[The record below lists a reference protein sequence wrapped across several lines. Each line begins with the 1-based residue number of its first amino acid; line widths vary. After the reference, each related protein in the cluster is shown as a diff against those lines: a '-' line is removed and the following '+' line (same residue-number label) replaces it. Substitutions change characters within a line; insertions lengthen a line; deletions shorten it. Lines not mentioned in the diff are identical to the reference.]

1 MNKLFLFCFLL
12 LSFCIHAQMFNDT
25 TFDSKVVRPAYKKN
39 KGPRILID
47 AAHNNFIAK
56 WGLIKP
62 FIDLSTSDGYKP
74 TIDSLP
80 FTKNYLAKF
89 DIILITP
96 ALPFVFGTKKEV
108 GNLVT
113 FTKDEMDQ
121 LHDWVNQGGSLIMLS
136 EHPPID
142 EAMTPLLNRFGIS
155 SSIGMASD
163 SLHYDTSYGLSYVVQ
178 HTQDNGSLN
187 ANHPVLVGKN
197 SGEKITKLATFGG
210 SSIKG
215 DTYVN
220 ILPLSPSSK
229 VLKWVGLGPLD
240 QGNSQG
246 LAGSVGKGKLLA
258 LSDCNGFT
266 SMYIGKEKK
275 VFAGMQVKP
284 YEWKQ
289 FVLNS
294 LHWLSTK

>member
-1 MNKLFLFCFLL
+1 MKNLLLIYFLFLSLC
-12 LSFCIHAQMFNDT
+12 SNAQMFNDT
-25 TFDSKVVRPAYKKN
+25 TFDSKVIRPAYKKN

-47 AAHNNFIAK
+47 AGHNNFIAK
-56 WGLIKP
+56 WGLIQP
-62 FIDLSTSDGYKP
+62 FVDLSTSDGYKP
-74 TIDSLP
+74 MIDSLP
-80 FTKNYLAKF
+80 FTKNYLSKF

-108 GNLVT
+108 GNLIT

-121 LHDWVNQGGSLIMLS
+121 LHTWVSEGGSLIMLS

-142 EAMTPLLNRFGIS
+142 EAMMPLLNKFGIS

-163 SLHYDTSYGLSYVVQ
+163 SLHYDTSYGLTYVVQ
-178 HTQDNGSLN
+178 HTKENGSLS
-187 ANHPVLVGKN
+187 AKHPVLDGN
-197 SGEKITKLATFGG
+197 TSGEKINALATFGG

-215 DTYVN
+215 DGYVN
-220 ILPLSPSSK
+220 ILPLSPTAT
-229 VLKWVGLGPLD
+229 VRKWVGLGPLN

-246 LAGSVGKGKLLA
+246 LVGPVGKGKLIA

-266 SMYIGKEKK
+266 SMYMGKEKK
-275 VFAGMQVKP
+275 VYAGMQVKP
-284 YEWKQ
+284 YDWKQ

-294 LHWLSTK
+294 LHWLSK